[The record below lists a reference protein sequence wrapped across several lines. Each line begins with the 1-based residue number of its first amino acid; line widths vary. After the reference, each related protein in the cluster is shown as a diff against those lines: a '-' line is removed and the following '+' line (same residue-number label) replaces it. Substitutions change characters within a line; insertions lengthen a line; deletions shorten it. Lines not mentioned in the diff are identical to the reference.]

1 MYRNATQLIEDV
13 STQKQE
19 SQAKIL
25 LKWHCMKGQP
35 YNMNAIEHNE
45 NISFWIADLM
55 VQG

>member
-45 NISFWIADLM
+45 NIQLLDC
-55 VQG
+55 